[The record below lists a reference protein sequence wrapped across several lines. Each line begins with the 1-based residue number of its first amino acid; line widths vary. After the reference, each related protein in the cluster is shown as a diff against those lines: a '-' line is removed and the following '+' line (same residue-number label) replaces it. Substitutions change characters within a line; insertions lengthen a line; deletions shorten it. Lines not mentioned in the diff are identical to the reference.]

1 MSTIRSRSRAGFTLI
16 ELLVVIAI
24 IAILAAILFPVFAK
38 AREKARQASCASN
51 EKQLGIALI
60 SYTQDYDEKFP
71 PVAGIATASDGSLE
85 VASWGV
91 STVNTS
97 VTPNVTTPGLTQS
110 YIKNN
115 QLFLCPS
122 ASIRPGAGSNGAD
135 YIYNDFVSA
144 TTQAKLSGVSDTV
157 LVGESSGSDIN
168 DTSAHGGSGA
178 EPLQFGFGHSV
189 AGPLGTAAA
198 PSDALTSTVLQG
210 ENGTFNGGTGGY
222 TFADAS
228 KLDDTDRHTSGGN
241 FLMADGHVKW
251 FLVGSLGNDGG
262 TSKVYFPN
270 QKETTAQAAQGTA
283 NANQTADTLG
293 TCAAGFEPQP
303 GGQLCGYAA
312 TFQTN

>member
-1 MSTIRSRSRAGFTLI
+1 MSTIRSRSRSGFTLI

-51 EKQLGIALI
+51 EKQLGIALL

-71 PVAGIATASDGSLE
+71 PVAGIATASDGTLE

-122 ASIRPGAGSNGAD
+122 AAVRPGAGNDGSD
-135 YIYNDFVSA
+135 YLYNDFVSA
-144 TTQAKLSGVSDTV
+144 TTQAKLNGVSDTV
-157 LVGESSGSDIN
+157 LVAESTGSDIH
-168 DTSAHGGSGA
+168 DTSANGGSGA

-189 AGPLGTAAA
+189 AGPLGTSAM
-198 PSDALTSTVLQG
+198 PSDATTATVLNG
-210 ENGTFNGGTGGY
+210 ENNAFGTPGY
-222 TFADAS
+222 TVGDAA
-228 KLDDTDRHTSGGN
+228 KLDDVDRHTSGGN

-251 FLVGSLGNDGG
+251 FLVGSIGSDGG

-270 QKETTAQAAQGTA
+270 QKETTAQSAQGTA
-283 NANQTADTLG
+283 NANMTTDTLG
-293 TCAAGFEPQP
+293 TCAAGYEPQP